1 MPNLTRRDMAGLAA
15 ATVFT
20 TPHATFANNGTDPM
34 TDMTA
39 AFEAILTDYVTRWN
53 NYDADGMVPFWDTE
67 DPGLIYVAEEIDAL
81 RGWPALE
88 KYFRGADPETT
99 DHLIAFRDVT
109 AREIAPGVMQA
120 FWTMNW
126 NVYFA
131 T

>member
-1 MPNLTRRDMAGLAA
+1 
-15 ATVFT
+15 
-20 TPHATFANNGTDPM
+20 M

-109 AREIAPGVMQA
+109 ARDAGLLDDELECLFRDREAVCQ
-120 FWTMNW
+120 THRR
-126 NVYFA
+126 
-131 T
+131 